1 MTENKLTKYLIA
13 TKSAKTT
20 IQLSRTQKLIRKLKY
35 HCKRRKHK
43 Y

>member
-1 MTENKLTKYLIA
+1 MKENKLTKYLIA

-20 IQLSRTQKLIRKLKY
+20 IQLSRTQKLIRKIKY
-35 HCKRRKHK
+35 HFKRKNYK